1 MGIERET
8 EWCVHRFTCSVCLV
22 ADSHL
27 TLCSAT
33 DYSLPGST
41 APRIFQEEYWSG
53 VPFPTPRDLPN
64 PGIKLPSPVSPTLAG
79 RFFTTSTTREDL
91 LCRSVILIVIFIV
104 IYIWQS
110 VSPIRKLPQASYPYP
125 SEGRQNE
132 NHNHRKLTKLIT
144 WITAL
149 SNSNYEPC
157 PVGSTKTNGS

>member
-1 MGIERET
+1 MGIRRET
-8 EWCVHRFTCSVCLV
+8 EWCVHRFACSVCSV

-27 TLCSAT
+27 TLCSAM

-91 LCRSVILIVIFIV
+91 LCRNVILIVIFIV
-104 IYIWQS
+104 IYMTVSLSHQEASTSLLSLYIRGQTKWKPQS
-110 VSPIRKLPQASYPYP
+110 Q
-125 SEGRQNE
+125 
-132 NHNHRKLTKLIT
+132 
-144 WITAL
+144 
-149 SNSNYEPC
+149 
-157 PVGSTKTNGS
+157 KTNQTGHMDHTLV